1 MSADIDRISSD
12 EQPHPPLVEHATCI
26 SSDELQGEFS
36 VKVSVSGMPERD
48 VRLVFSFISM
58 SILSPFRMIQVR
70 PELTGCEIKNLM
82 LGKRESQ
89 RAELFFAGVEIQD
102 DDTLGD
108 YQVPSTLTPRC

>member
-1 MSADIDRISSD
+1 MGLIVGRTGTSDQEQREQDEAMSADIVRISSD

-48 VRLVFSFISM
+48 VRHGLVFSLISM

-70 PELTGCEIKNLM
+70 LELTGREMKNLM
-82 LGKRESQ
+82 LG
-89 RAELFFAGVEIQD
+89 
-102 DDTLGD
+102 
-108 YQVPSTLTPRC
+108 